1 MTQLNWQKADDIVT
15 CFGSYCLIRRYTV
28 SEGKVPCLRSVT
40 GFSSKLVFNLA
51 EHPTLL

>member
-1 MTQLNWQKADDIVT
+1 MVYQYVIRPIWCMDIRYGQ
-15 CFGSYCLIRRYTV
+15 FG
-28 SEGKVPCLRSVT
+28 KNVPCLPSVT